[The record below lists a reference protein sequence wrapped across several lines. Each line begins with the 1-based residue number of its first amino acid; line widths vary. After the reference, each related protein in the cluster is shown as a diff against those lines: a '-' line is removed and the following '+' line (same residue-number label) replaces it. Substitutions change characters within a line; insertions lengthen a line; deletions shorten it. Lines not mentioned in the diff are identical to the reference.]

1 MAFSQQGGEVLDAL
15 CQFHDLTTSME
26 FEFNFII
33 PCGSVINGRF
43 EANERLYH
51 LARQK
56 ETDPHA
62 EYEGNS
68 RNDAQ
73 APLSAM
79 NQLATFLVIHLDATP
94 ISVFQLG
101 R

>member
-56 ETDPHA
+56 ELTHTLNTRVIA
-62 EYEGNS
+62 ETMLKP
-68 RNDAQ
+68 R
-73 APLSAM
+73 SA
-79 NQLATFLVIHLDATP
+79 
-94 ISVFQLG
+94 